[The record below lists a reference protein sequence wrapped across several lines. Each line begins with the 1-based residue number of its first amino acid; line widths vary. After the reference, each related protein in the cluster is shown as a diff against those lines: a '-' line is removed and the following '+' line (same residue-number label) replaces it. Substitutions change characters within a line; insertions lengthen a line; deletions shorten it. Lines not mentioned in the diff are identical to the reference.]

1 MPMQEKVIERDTF
14 FGDPE
19 LDADFPT
26 VNEVLWSSL
35 IGHIEQDVTAPP
47 RVILDIG
54 CHTGGLLQ
62 RLNQRFSPAEMFG
75 VEPLAAARLEAS
87 RRFEGAVPPIWLL
100 DPSEWDRIP
109 SGAVDLV
116 TSHET
121 LYLEANVRDFMKRVR
136 RALSPTGSAYLVLG
150 CHSDN
155 PLWETWKAQ
164 MLADGHRVY
173 DHFPFEIMKDASCE
187 GLLPSVQPLRSSG
200 WITYDPLHAKF
211 RYADLRT
218 MFDHHYR
225 YKLIFRLRVAD
236 DRFTH
241 S

>member
-1 MPMQEKVIERDTF
+1 MPVKGNLIERVTF

-19 LDADFPT
+19 LDSDLPKA
-26 VNEVLWSSL
+26 NEVFWASM
-35 IGHIEQDVTAPP
+35 IGHIEQDFSVPP

-54 CHTGGLLQ
+54 CHTGGLLH
-62 RLNQRFSPAEMFG
+62 RLNQRFSPAELFG
-75 VEPLAAARLEAS
+75 VEPLAAARLAAS
-87 RRFEGAVPPIWLL
+87 RGFDGSVPRVWLL

-109 SGAVDLV
+109 SGAVDLI

-121 LYLEANVRDFMKRVR
+121 LYLEPDVHDFMKRVR
-136 RALSPTGSAYLVLG
+136 RVLAPTGSAYLVLG
-150 CHSDN
+150 CHSEN
-155 PLWETWKAQ
+155 PLWEIWKAQ

-173 DHFPFEIMKDASCE
+173 DHLPLEIMKDASSE

-200 WITYDPLHAKF
+200 WITYDPVRAKF
-211 RYADLRT
+211 LYPDLRT
-218 MFDHHYR
+218 MLDHHYR